1 MASDER
7 RRTKRIPAQLEVNIV
22 HDDDYIISLS
32 KDISV
37 DGMFIATTNP
47 PPVGSIQTLTFSIG
61 ELREVSVKA
70 MVMWTNQ
77 KENVAD
83 HGMGVQFIDAS
94 DELREAILH
103 SVNRVAV
110 FDTEEDGPTN

>member
-1 MASDER
+1 MTSHEK
-7 RRTKRIPAQLEVNIV
+7 RRTTRIPARVEVSIL

-47 PPVGSIQTLTFSIG
+47 PPVGTTQTLIFNIG
-61 ELREVSVKA
+61 DLQEIAVKA
-70 MVMWTNQ
+70 MVMWTNFKNNGRDQ
-77 KENVAD
+77 
-83 HGMGVQFIDAS
+83 GMGVQFLDAS
-94 DELREAILH
+94 EELKAAILH
-103 SVNRVAV
+103 TVNRVAV

>member
-1 MASDER
+1 MTSDER
-7 RRTKRIPAQLEVNIV
+7 RRTTRIPAQLEVNIV

-47 PPVGSIQTLTFSIG
+47 PPVGTTQTLTFSIG

-70 MVMWTNQ
+70 MVMWINQ
-77 KENVAD
+77 RDNVSD
-83 HGMGVQFIDAS
+83 QGMGVQFLDAS
-94 DELREAILH
+94 AELKDAILH